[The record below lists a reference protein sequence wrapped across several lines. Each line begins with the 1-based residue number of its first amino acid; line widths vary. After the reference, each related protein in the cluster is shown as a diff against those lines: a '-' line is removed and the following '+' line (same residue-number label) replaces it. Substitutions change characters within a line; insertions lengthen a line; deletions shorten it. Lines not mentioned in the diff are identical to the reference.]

1 GRVGGGGRPSAVA
14 CRGSSWRPRAPS
26 KGLKD
31 KENGDDHGW
40 TSMREEA
47 MYDTQKNARRG
58 APLTHLYFAY
68 GSNLD
73 GAQMRRRCPSARLG
87 GAAILDG
94 YGLGFAGR
102 SASWGGGVATVV
114 RDREGRVPGLV
125 WAVSADDLE
134 RLDRCEGHPFAY
146 RRKRLLVDT
155 GEARRRRVHV
165 YVKDDAEQALP
176 TEAYLGVI
184 WRAYRRHGFDE
195 HGLSLALSH
204 RTQRGEQ

>member
-1 GRVGGGGRPSAVA
+1 
-14 CRGSSWRPRAPS
+14 
-26 KGLKD
+26 
-31 KENGDDHGW
+31 
-40 TSMREEA
+40 
-47 MYDTQKNARRG
+47 MYDKLTRARSG
-58 APLTHLYFAY
+58 DPLNHLYFAY

-73 GAQMRRRCPSARLG
+73 GAQMRRRCPSARLV

-94 YGLGFAGR
+94 YRLGFAGR

-125 WAVSADDLE
+125 WVVSADDLE
-134 RLDRCEGHPFAY
+134 RLDRCEGHPFGY
-146 RRKRLLVDT
+146 RRKRLLVDI

-195 HGLSLALSH
+195 HGLSLALG
-204 RTQRGEQ
+204 GER

>member
-1 GRVGGGGRPSAVA
+1 
-14 CRGSSWRPRAPS
+14 
-26 KGLKD
+26 
-31 KENGDDHGW
+31 
-40 TSMREEA
+40 M
-47 MYDTQKNARRG
+47 
-58 APLTHLYFAY
+58 
-68 GSNLD
+68 
-73 GAQMRRRCPSARLG
+73 
-87 GAAILDG
+87 
-94 YGLGFAGR
+94 
-102 SASWGGGVATVV
+102 ATVV

-195 HGLSLALSH
+195 HGLSLALG
-204 RTQRGEQ
+204 GER